1 MKLDRMVRMTAETL
15 LELRDLAKR
24 FGPITAVDNLSFS
37 VGRGEVLGFLG
48 PNGAG
53 KSTTMKMITGFLT
66 PSRGTAVVAG
76 FDVTKDPIEVQRRVG
91 YLPEG
96 APLYG
101 EMTPKTLLEFVA
113 RVRGVAPSQARQ
125 LIGAA
130 AERLQLAS
138 VFHRPIETL
147 SKGFKRRVG
156 LAQAILLDPE
166 VLILDEPT
174 DGLDP
179 NQKHEVRGLLSDMA
193 GDKVIV
199 ISTHILEE
207 VEAVCSRAIVIG
219 NGRLLADA
227 PPQRL
232 QARSR
237 YHGAVTVVV
246 AAEEAERAIGLV
258 ESLNAVAQVETEA
271 VAGGR
276 VQLTAF
282 ASGAED
288 TLGAVRTALE
298 QASLGITEIF
308 QERGRLDDVFRSL
321 TTGRHAEP
329 GPIEAAEAP
338 VS

>member
-1 MKLDRMVRMTAETL
+1 MTAEIL

-24 FGPITAVDNLSFS
+24 FGPIAAVDGLSFS
-37 VGRGEVLGFLG
+37 VRRGEVLGFLG

-66 PSRGTAVVAG
+66 PSEGTAIVAG
-76 FDVTKDPIEVQRRVG
+76 FDVTKAPLEVRRRVG

-101 EMTPKTLLEFVA
+101 EMTPKSLLEFVA
-113 RVRGVAPSQARQ
+113 RVRGVPAARARE
-125 LIGAA
+125 LIDAA

-147 SKGFKRRVG
+147 SKGFTRRVG

-179 NQKHEVRGLLSDMA
+179 NQKHEVRNLLSDMA

-219 NGRLLADA
+219 NGRVLADA
-227 PPQRL
+227 PPQQL

-237 YHGAVTVVV
+237 YHGAVTFVIAAP
-246 AAEEAERAIGLV
+246 AAENAASLIGDLT
-258 ESLNAVAQVETEA
+258 EVAQVETREA
-271 VAGGR
+271 TDGR
-276 VQLTAF
+276 VRLTAF
-282 ASGAED
+282 ANGSGD
-288 TLGAVRTALE
+288 TLGAVRTAL
-298 QASLGITEIF
+298 QGASLGVEEIF
-308 QERGRLDDVFRSL
+308 QERGRLDDVFRQL
-321 TTGRHAEP
+321 TTGNTEP
-329 GPIEAAEAP
+329 GGA
-338 VS
+338 ST